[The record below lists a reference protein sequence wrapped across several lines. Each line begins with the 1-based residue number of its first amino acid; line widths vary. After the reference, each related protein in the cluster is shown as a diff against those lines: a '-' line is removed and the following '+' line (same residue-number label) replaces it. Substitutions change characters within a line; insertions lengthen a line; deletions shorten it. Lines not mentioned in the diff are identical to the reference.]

1 MKRTNIMVLGR
12 SNLLYVVYQNYRLL
26 IFCFAF
32 ILGLLIGSLVVKNS
46 DSTINNLVSE
56 TFDTYISNRT
66 GQTFFKTF
74 FYSFTSLLPYLLVA
88 YFLGVS
94 IIGVFFVPF
103 VALVRGLG
111 IGLLSGFLYS
121 TYSLRGIAFTV
132 LLIAPYCL
140 VSTFGLILACRES
153 FGFSL
158 MLLKAAS
165 AKGGAI
171 NIHNDYR
178 LYCIRYLF
186 IIIIFIVSAFLD
198 SVMSL
203 AFMRFFNFQG

>member
-1 MKRTNIMVLGR
+1 MKRTNLMILGR
-12 SNLLYVVYQNYRLL
+12 SNLVFSLYQNYRLL
-26 IFCFAF
+26 IFCFTF

-46 DSTINNLVSE
+46 DSTVNNLISE
-56 TFDTYISNRT
+56 TFNTYISNRT

-74 FYSFTSLLPYLLVA
+74 FYSFTSLLPYLIAA
-88 YFLGVS
+88 YFLGLS
-94 IIGVFFVPF
+94 IVGVFFVPF
-103 VALVRGLG
+103 VVLIRGLG
-111 IGLLSGFLYS
+111 IGLISGFLYS
-121 TYSLRGIAFTV
+121 VHSLKGIAFTV

-165 AKGGAI
+165 SKSSSV
-171 NIHNDYR
+171 NLHDDYK
-178 LYCIRYLF
+178 LYCIRYLV
-186 IIIIFIVSAFLD
+186 IVVIFIFSAFLD

-203 AFMRFFNFQG
+203 AFMRFFNF